1 MPSMFQAVLVK
12 FVPFPVKTL
21 CWPLLLDPVITLS
34 VNTPGVCCRIPHGSR
49 ELGIVFNSS
58 CVKFVPA
65 RSLCV
70 SSSGTS
76 ELTVPAADTPGSR
89 DETRSREDERRRAK
103 PRRIDGFRSPDG
115 FPKSRTLHARSL
127 RRPKVANG
135 MHMPRTKGRSDPL
148 EGRLEP
154 VAVTAKGRIRFA

>member
-1 MPSMFQAVLVK
+1 MPSMFHAVLVK

-76 ELTVPAADTPGSR
+76 ELTVTAADTPDTLIGIVSSVLPA
-89 DETRSREDERRRAK
+89 TRTSTLER
-103 PRRIDGFRSPDG
+103 STVVNPD
-115 FPKSRTLHARSL
+115 SSALI
-127 RRPKVANG
+127 
-135 MHMPRTKGRSDPL
+135 
-148 EGRLEP
+148 E
-154 VAVTAKGRIRFA
+154 